1 MKDKDMESEVD
12 ENPLRLREAKETVE
26 GGHSIEQCARKN
38 GPRKKKKP
46 REENNVHSLAQV
58 VLTEFIS
65 DNALRAMVGLK
76 KVKNRTVPHLAEP
89 SRNTS
94 DSAHLPKKDVKAEK
108 KLTKTK
114 KQLVEARERCNTLLI
129 EESFS
134 PSALDEVVID
144 ILKRLRKQADT
155 IFKENPTKARAK
167 RTFVCGL
174 HESLKHLKADNV
186 RCVIVA
192 RNIND
197 EVTAGST
204 LFHSLRDECLN
215 RNIPMVHASTK
226 RLLSRALQKF
236 PYTNIIALFY
246 FQGFEELYRRTID
259 LWMTSESHVSYHL
272 DQMSLFA

>member
-1 MKDKDMESEVD
+1 MKDKEMECQVD
-12 ENPLRLREAKETVE
+12 EIPIRPREAKETVE
-26 GGHSIEQCARKN
+26 GGHSFEPFPRKN

-46 REENNVHSLAQV
+46 REEV

-76 KVKNRTVPHLAEP
+76 KMKNRTVPHLAEP

-94 DSAHLPKKDVKAEK
+94 DPAHLPKKDGKAEK

-114 KQLVEARERCNTLLI
+114 KQLVEARERSSTLLEGSI
-129 EESFS
+129 EESYS

-144 ILKRLRKQADT
+144 LLKRLRKQADT

-174 HESLKHLKADNV
+174 HESLKHLNADNV

-259 LWMTSESHVSYHL
+259 LWMASESHVSYHL